1 MHYPK
6 QKRKRGKGMSSTD
19 KKEKLAQ
26 LINIFVKDKAFEL
39 ELDEKY
45 IRELLVSEL
54 KLQSK
59 LQQFN

>member
-1 MHYPK
+1 
-6 QKRKRGKGMSSTD
+6 MSSTD